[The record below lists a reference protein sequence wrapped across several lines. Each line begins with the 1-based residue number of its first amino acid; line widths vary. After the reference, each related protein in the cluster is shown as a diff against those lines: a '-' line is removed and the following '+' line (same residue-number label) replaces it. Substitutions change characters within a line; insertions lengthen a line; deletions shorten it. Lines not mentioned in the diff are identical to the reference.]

1 MTAQL
6 NWMSPNVL
14 HLNSDKTKVLLGA
27 TKQCGVFLES
37 LFSYKLVCELER
49 KIHIYKVYFFCLKR
63 FSQHFHPQELNFSDQ
78 HTASFNS
85 WCFSLSC
92 SMFLMDDFFG
102 GVCCCLSSGC
112 CLSFIICK
120 ECSLKMFLFEK
131 LENKPRGNSA
141 AGGKDRHV
149 RLHTI

>member
-1 MTAQL
+1 
-6 NWMSPNVL
+6 MSPNVL

-92 SMFLMDDFFG
+92 SMFLMDDFL
-102 GVCCCLSSGC
+102 GVCVVVYPLAAVCH
-112 CLSFIICK
+112 LSFAK
-120 ECSLKMFLFEK
+120 
-131 LENKPRGNSA
+131 NV
-141 AGGKDRHV
+141 H
-149 RLHTI
+149 